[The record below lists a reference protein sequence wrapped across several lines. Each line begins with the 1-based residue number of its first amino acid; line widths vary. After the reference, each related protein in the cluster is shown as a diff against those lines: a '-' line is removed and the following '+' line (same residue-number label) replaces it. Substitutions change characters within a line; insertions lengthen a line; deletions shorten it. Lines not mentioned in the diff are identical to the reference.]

1 MSLGK
6 RDIVKNISAE
16 AHLTK
21 LISSE
26 ILNCFISLIKSN
38 SVNKTIKIS
47 NFGSFYY
54 KKTPKR
60 VGRNPKTKE
69 ISYLGET
76 EIIHFKP
83 SKKLIETLWKK
94 N

>member
-6 RDIVKNISAE
+6 RDIVKNISAK
-16 AHLTK
+16 ASLSK
-21 LISSE
+21 LVSGE
-26 ILNCFISLIKSN
+26 ILNSFLSLIKTN

-54 KKTPKR
+54 KITPKR
-60 VGRNPKTKE
+60 IGRNPKTKE
-69 ISYLGET
+69 TFPI
-76 EIIHFKP
+76 P
-83 SKKLIETLWKK
+83 ARSKLVFLSSNKVKDLF

>member
-6 RDIVKNISAE
+6 RDIAKNISAE
-16 AHLTK
+16 ANLTN
-21 LISSE
+21 LVSVE
-26 ILNCFISLIKSN
+26 ILDSFISLIKSN
-38 SVNKTIKIS
+38 SINKTIKIS

-60 VGRNPKTKE
+60 VDRNPKTKE
-69 ISYLGET
+69 T
-76 EIIHFKP
+76 FPIHAR
-83 SKKLIETLWKK
+83 SKLTFLSSNKVKDLF

>member
-16 AHLTK
+16 ANLTN
-21 LISSE
+21 LVSTE

-38 SVNKTIKIS
+38 SINKTIKIS
-47 NFGSFYY
+47 NFGSFFY

-69 ISYLGET
+69 IFA
-76 EIIHFKP
+76 IP
-83 SKKLIETLWKK
+83 ARSKLNFLSSNKVK
-94 N
+94 NLFN

>member
-16 AHLTK
+16 ANLSN
-21 LISSE
+21 LASGE
-26 ILNCFISLIKSN
+26 ILNSFISLIKSN
-38 SVNKTIKIS
+38 SINKTIKIS

-69 ISYLGET
+69 T
-76 EIIHFKP
+76 FPIHAR
-83 SKKLIETLWKK
+83 SKLTFLSSNKVKELL

>member
-16 AHLTK
+16 AHLTNQ
-21 LISSE
+21 ISSE
-26 ILNCFISLIKSN
+26 ILNCFINLIKSN

-54 KKTPKR
+54 KKTPR
-60 VGRNPKTKE
+60 RIGRNPKTKE
-69 ISYLGET
+69 TFPI
-76 EIIHFKP
+76 P
-83 SKKLIETLWKK
+83 ARSKLTFLSSNKVK
-94 N
+94 NLFN